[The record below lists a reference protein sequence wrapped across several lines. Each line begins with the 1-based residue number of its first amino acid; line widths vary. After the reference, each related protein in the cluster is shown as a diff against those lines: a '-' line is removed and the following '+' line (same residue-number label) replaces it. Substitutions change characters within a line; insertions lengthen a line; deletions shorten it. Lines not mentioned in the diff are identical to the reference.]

1 MWFDNRKWVL
11 IQNPPEREER
21 IVSGRGLVAAAIQ
34 MSSTPDKEE
43 NKATAEA
50 LVQEAASSGAD
61 LVALPELWSCH
72 GLDDVYREN
81 AEPVPGPTTAFLGS
95 LARELGVYVL
105 GGSILEGEPGA
116 ERLSNTSTFFDPSGE
131 MTAVYR
137 KIHLFDVKV
146 SEREYLESANIAPGA
161 EIVTAKAGAATL
173 GLSVCYDV
181 RFPELYRLLALRGA
195 EILAVP
201 AAFTLQTGKDHWE
214 LLLRARAVE
223 NQAFVVA
230 PAQWGRKA
238 DGRWTYGRSMIV
250 DPWGTVL
257 ATCPDR
263 DGYAL
268 ASLDLDYLDHFRAE
282 FPALANRRP
291 EAYDW

>member
-1 MWFDNRKWVL
+1 MT
-11 IQNPPEREER
+11 
-21 IVSGRGLVAAAIQ
+21 AAAIQ
-34 MSSTPDKEE
+34 MSSTPEKEE
-43 NKATAEA
+43 NLETAER
-50 LVQEAASSGAD
+50 LIREAVAAGAE

-72 GLDDVYREN
+72 GLEKVYEEN
-81 AEPVPGPTTAFLGS
+81 SEPVPGPTTEFLGR

-116 ERLSNTSTFFDPSGE
+116 ERLFNTSTFFEPSGE
-131 MTAVYR
+131 LVAVYR
-137 KIHLFDVKV
+137 KIHLFDVKAPD
-146 SEREYLESANIAPGA
+146 REYLESKLIAPGR
-161 EIVTAKAGAATL
+161 EIVTVNAGVATL
-173 GLSVCYDV
+173 GLSVCYDL

-223 NQAFVVA
+223 NQAYVVA
-230 PAQWGRKA
+230 PAQWGQKT

-250 DPWGTVL
+250 DPWGTIL
-257 ATCPDR
+257 AQCPDR
-263 DGYAL
+263 DGHAL
-268 ASLDLDYLDHFRAE
+268 ATLDLDYLDQFRTD

>member
-1 MWFDNRKWVL
+1 
-11 IQNPPEREER
+11 
-21 IVSGRGLVAAAIQ
+21 
-34 MSSTPDKEE
+34 MSSTPEKRE
-43 NKATAEA
+43 NF
-50 LVQEAASSGAD
+50 EAAERLIRDAVLTGAE

-72 GLDDVYREN
+72 GLEKVYRKN
-81 AEPVPGPTTAFLGS
+81 AEPIPGPTTEFLGT
-95 LARELGVYVL
+95 LARELGVWLL
-105 GGSILEGEPGA
+105 GGSILEDESGA
-116 ERLSNTSTFFDPSGE
+116 QRLFNTSTFFDPSGE
-131 MTAVYR
+131 LAAVYR
-137 KIHLFDVKV
+137 KIHLFDVKTPD
-146 SEREYLESANIAPGA
+146 REYLESKIIAPGR
-161 EIVTAKAGAATL
+161 EIVTAKAGVATL
-173 GLSVCYDV
+173 GLSVCYDL

-201 AAFTLQTGKDHWE
+201 AAFTLHTGKDHWE

-223 NQAFVVA
+223 NQAYVIA

-263 DGYAL
+263 DGHVL
-268 ASLDLDYLDHFRAE
+268 ATLDLDYLDRLRTD

-291 EAYDW
+291 EAYS

>member
-1 MWFDNRKWVL
+1 MKRISGTERNGVMDGRK
-11 IQNPPEREER
+11 IT
-21 IVSGRGLVAAAIQ
+21 AAAIQ
-34 MSSTPDKEE
+34 MSSTPNKGE
-43 NKATAEA
+43 NLDAAER
-50 LVQEAASSGAD
+50 LIRSAASSGAG
-61 LVALPELWSCH
+61 LIALPELWNCH
-72 GLDDVYREN
+72 GLEHVYKEN
-81 AEPVPGPTTAFLGS
+81 AEPVPGPTTEFLGG
-95 LARELGVYVL
+95 LAQELGVYL
-105 GGSILEGEPGA
+105 IGGSILEGDPPSPK
-116 ERLSNTSTFFDPSGE
+116 LHNTSTFFGRDGRMS
-131 MTAVYR
+131 AVYR
-137 KIHLFDVKV
+137 KIHLFDVKAPD
-146 SEREYLESANIAPGA
+146 RDYLESKTIAAGT
-161 EIVTAKAGAATL
+161 EIVTAKAGAATI

-195 EILAVP
+195 EVLAVP

-223 NQAFVVA
+223 NQAYVVA

-257 ATCPDR
+257 SQCPDR

-268 ASLDLDYLDHFRAE
+268 ATLDLDYLDRFRTE
-282 FPALANRRP
+282 FPALKNRRP

>member
-1 MWFDNRKWVL
+1 MDERK
-11 IQNPPEREER
+11 I
-21 IVSGRGLVAAAIQ
+21 VAAAIQ
-34 MSSTPDKEE
+34 MSSTTDKEE
-43 NKATAEA
+43 NKGTAEA
-50 LVQEAASSGAD
+50 LIREAASAGAQ

-72 GLDDVYREN
+72 GLDNVYREN
-81 AEPVPGPTTAFLGS
+81 AEPIPGPTTDFLGD
-95 LARELGVYVL
+95 LARELGVYLL
-105 GGSILEGEPGA
+105 GGSILEGGRDS
-116 ERLSNTSTFFDPSGE
+116 ERLANTSTFFDPSGE
-131 MTAVYR
+131 MTALYR

-146 SEREYLESANIAPGA
+146 SDKEYLESANIAPGS
-161 EIVTAKAGAATL
+161 EIVAAKAGPATL

-214 LLLRARAVE
+214 ILLRARAIE
-223 NQAFVVA
+223 NQAFVIA
-230 PAQWGRKA
+230 PAQWGQKA
-238 DGRWTYGRSMIV
+238 DGRWTFGRSMIV
-250 DPWGTVL
+250 DPWGIVL

-268 ASLDLDYLDHFRAE
+268 ATLDLDYLDSFRTE

>member
-1 MWFDNRKWVL
+1 MNG
-11 IQNPPEREER
+11 RE
-21 IVSGRGLVAAAIQ
+21 IKVAAIQ
-34 MSSTPDKEE
+34 MSSTPHKQE
-43 NKATAEA
+43 NLDTAEQLLSSA
-50 LVQEAASSGAD
+50 VSSGAD

-72 GLDDVYREN
+72 GLEEVYKGN
-81 AEPVPGPTTAFLGS
+81 AETVPGPTTEFLGA
-95 LARELGVYVL
+95 LARELGVYIL
-105 GGSILEGEPGA
+105 GGSILEGTPSSTK
-116 ERLSNTSTFFDPSGE
+116 LHNTSTFFGPDGRMS
-131 MTAVYR
+131 AVYR
-137 KIHLFDVKV
+137 KIHLFDVRAPD
-146 SEREYLESANIAPGA
+146 REYLESHTIVAGT
-161 EIVTAKAGAATL
+161 EIVTAKAGAATV

-195 EILAVP
+195 EVLAVP

-223 NQAFVVA
+223 NQAYVVA

-257 ATCPDR
+257 AQCPDR

-268 ASLDLDYLDHFRAE
+268 ATLDLDYLDRFREE
-282 FPALANRRP
+282 FPALRNRRP
-291 EAYDW
+291 EAYDWGVGSGV

>member
-1 MWFDNRKWVL
+1 M
-11 IQNPPEREER
+11 E
-21 IVSGRGLVAAAIQ
+21 GRTVCAAAIQ
-34 MSSTPDKEE
+34 MSSTPDRGE
-43 NKATAEA
+43 NRRVAEA
-50 LVQEAASSGAD
+50 LIREAAAAGAT

-72 GLDDVYREN
+72 GLEEVYREN
-81 AEPVPGPTTAFLGS
+81 AEPIPGPTTEFLGS
-95 LARELGVYVL
+95 LARELGIYLL
-105 GGSILEGEPGA
+105 GGSILERVSGS
-116 ERLSNTSTFFDPSGE
+116 ERLGNTSTLYAPDGSLV
-131 MTAVYR
+131 AVYR
-137 KIHLFDVKV
+137 KVHLFDVEV
-146 SEREYLESANIAPGA
+146 SGRRYLESANIAPGGEA
-161 EIVTAKAGAATL
+161 VAAKAGPVTV

-195 EILAVP
+195 EVLAVP

-223 NQAFVVA
+223 NQAYVLA

-257 ATCPDR
+257 STCPDR

-268 ASLDLDYLDHFRAE
+268 ATLDLGYLERLRAE
-282 FPALANRRP
+282 FPSLANRRP
-291 EAYDW
+291 RVYRGLC

>member
-1 MWFDNRKWVL
+1 MDGRK
-11 IQNPPEREER
+11 
-21 IVSGRGLVAAAIQ
+21 LVAAAIQ
-34 MSSTPDKEE
+34 MSSTPYREE
-43 NKATAEA
+43 NRATAEA
-50 LVQEAASSGAD
+50 LIRGAFSAGAE

-72 GLDDVYREN
+72 GLDKVYHEN
-81 AEPVPGPTTAFLGS
+81 AEPVPGPTTQFLGD

-116 ERLSNTSTFFDPSGE
+116 ERLSNTSTFYDPSGE

-146 SEREYLESANIAPGA
+146 SGKEYLESANIAPGN
-161 EIVTAKAGAATL
+161 EVVTAKAGPATL

-181 RFPELYRLLALRGA
+181 RFPELYRLLAVQGA

-214 LLLRARAVE
+214 ILLRARAIE
-223 NQAFVVA
+223 NQAFVIA
-230 PAQWGRKA
+230 PAQWGQKA

-263 DGYAL
+263 VGYAL
-268 ASLDLDYLDHFRAE
+268 AALDLDYLDRFRTE

-291 EAYDW
+291 ETYDW

>member
-1 MWFDNRKWVL
+1 MDGRK
-11 IQNPPEREER
+11 P
-21 IVSGRGLVAAAIQ
+21 VAAAIQ
-34 MSSTPDKEE
+34 MSSTPDKGE
-43 NKATAEA
+43 NTETAGALIREA
-50 LVQEAASSGAD
+50 VSAGAD

-72 GLDDVYREN
+72 GLDEVYREN
-81 AEPVPGPTTAFLGS
+81 AEPIPGPTTGFLS
-95 LARELGVYVL
+95 NLARELGVYLL
-105 GGSILEGEPGA
+105 GGSILEGEPA
-116 ERLSNTSTFFDPSGE
+116 ADRLSNTSTFFAPSGQL
-131 MTAVYR
+131 TAVYR

-146 SEREYLESANIAPGA
+146 SDREYLESANIAPGD

-214 LLLRARAVE
+214 ILLRARAVE

-230 PAQWGRKA
+230 PAQWGCKA

-268 ASLDLDYLDHFRAE
+268 ATLDLDYLDRFRTE

>member
-1 MWFDNRKWVL
+1 MDGRKV
-11 IQNPPEREER
+11 R
-21 IVSGRGLVAAAIQ
+21 AAAIQ

-43 NKATAEA
+43 NKVTAEA
-50 LVQEAASSGAD
+50 LIRGAVSAGAD

-72 GLDDVYREN
+72 GLDEVYREN
-81 AEPVPGPTTAFLGS
+81 AEPVPGPTTEFMGD
-95 LARELGVYVL
+95 LARELGVYLL

-116 ERLSNTSTFFDPSGE
+116 RRLSNTSTLFDPSGE

-137 KIHLFDVKV
+137 KIHLFDVRV
-146 SEREYLESANIAPGA
+146 SDREYLESANIAPGN

-230 PAQWGRKA
+230 PAQWGQKA

-257 ATCPDR
+257 ATCPDH

-268 ASLDLDYLDHFRAE
+268 ATLDLDFLDRFRAE

>member
-1 MWFDNRKWVL
+1 MD
-11 IQNPPEREER
+11 
-21 IVSGRGLVAAAIQ
+21 GRRLVAGVIQ
-34 MSSTPDKEE
+34 MSSTPDKKE
-43 NKATAEA
+43 NKEAAEA
-50 LVQEAASSGAD
+50 LIREAASAGAD

-72 GLDDVYREN
+72 GLDEAYREN
-81 AEPVPGPTTAFLGS
+81 AEPIPGPTTEFLGD
-95 LARELGVYVL
+95 LARELNVYLL

-146 SEREYLESANIAPGA
+146 SDKEYLESANITPGD
-161 EIVTAKAGAATL
+161 EVVTSKAGAATL

-181 RFPELYRLLALRGA
+181 RFPELYRLLTLRGA

-214 LLLRARAVE
+214 ILLRARAVE

-238 DGRWTYGRSMIV
+238 DGRLTYGRSMIV

-268 ASLDLDYLDHFRAE
+268 ATLDLDYLDRFRTE

-291 EAYDW
+291 ETYNW

>member
-1 MWFDNRKWVL
+1 MNGRKL
-11 IQNPPEREER
+11 T
-21 IVSGRGLVAAAIQ
+21 AAAIQ
-34 MSSTPDKEE
+34 MSSTPDREE
-43 NKATAEA
+43 NKATAGA
-50 LVQEAASSGAD
+50 LIRAAVSAGAD

-72 GLDDVYREN
+72 GLDEVYREN
-81 AEPVPGPTTAFLGS
+81 AEPVPGPTTEFLGN

-105 GGSILEGEPGA
+105 GGSILEGGPGA
-116 ERLSNTSTFFDPSGE
+116 ERLSNTSTFFSPSGE
-131 MTAVYR
+131 MVAVYR

-146 SEREYLESANIAPGA
+146 SDKEYLESAKIAPGD
-161 EIVTAKAGAATL
+161 EIVTAKAGAATVD
-173 GLSVCYDV
+173 LSVCYDV

-257 ATCPDR
+257 STCPDR
-263 DGYAL
+263 DGHAL
-268 ASLDLDYLDHFRAE
+268 ATIDLDYLDRFRTE

-291 EAYDW
+291 ETYDW